1 MKLHQYLN
9 PLHGW
14 NDSSAVDKV
23 RVYTRQSFLLITVG
37 VAVGAML
44 TSLQYD
50 DYLSMAATAVC
61 AAAAFVVVQRTP
73 ALGGESTASPRIPL
87 AITAVAAV
95 VLVAGGTTS
104 NALWAAVLVTTA
116 VATLIPLRWSLAAAV
131 AAAAL
136 AAALGTPAV
145 ETLILGIFIAFMAF
159 TVQLSAWLL
168 RIVTELDA
176 TRDAAA
182 ALSVAEERLR
192 FSRDLHDVVGRAL
205 SAIAVKSEL
214 AATLARRGDDRA
226 AGQMDE
232 VRLLAQESM
241 ADARKLVRGYRSVD
255 VASELDGARSLLS
268 AAGIST
274 ELVGET
280 SVLSERAAEA
290 AAWVVREGV
299 TNILRHSAA
308 TYCRIEL
315 TDNSIRLTNDNPSAS
330 SGRDDGTGLS
340 GLRERLVAVGGTL
353 NAEKTSEEF
362 TLTAALPIENP
373 RQESSLRNDPTR
385 TTS

>member
-1 MKLHQYLN
+1 MKLYEYLN

-14 NDSSAVDKV
+14 NDSSAVEKV
-23 RVYTRQSFLLITVG
+23 RVYTRQSFLLIAVG
-37 VAVGAML
+37 VAVAAMM
-44 TSLQYD
+44 TSLPYD
-50 DYLSMAATAVC
+50 DYVTMAAVAVC
-61 AAAAFVVVQRTP
+61 AAAAFAIVQRTP
-73 ALGGESTASPRIPL
+73 ALGGESTASPRVPL
-87 AITAVAAV
+87 VILAVAAV
-95 VLVAGGTTS
+95 VLVVGGET
-104 NALWAAVLVTTA
+104 NNMLWVALLVTIA
-116 VATLIPLRWSLAAAV
+116 VGALIPLRWCLVAAV
-131 AAAAL
+131 AAAGL
-136 AAALGTPAV
+136 AAAFGSPALEVVVLG
-145 ETLILGIFIAFMAF
+145 LFIGFMAF

-214 AATLARRGDDRA
+214 AAALARRGDDRA
-226 AGQMDE
+226 ADQMDE
-232 VRLLAQESM
+232 VRQLAQESM
-241 ADARKLVRGYRSVD
+241 TDARKLVRGYRSVD

-280 SVLSERAAEA
+280 ADLTERAAEA

-299 TNILRHSAA
+299 TNILRHSTA

-315 TDNSIRLTNDNPSAS
+315 TADSIRLTNDHPSAPT
-330 SGRDDGTGLS
+330 GRDGTGLS

-353 NAEKTSEEF
+353 ITDRTTEEF
-362 TLTAALPIENP
+362 VLAAGLPIEN
-373 RQESSLRNDPTR
+373 TR
-385 TTS
+385 AAS

>member
-1 MKLHQYLN
+1 MKLHEYLN

-23 RVYTRQSFLLITVG
+23 RVYTRQSFLLIVVG
-37 VAVGAML
+37 VAVAAML
-44 TSLQYD
+44 TSLQFD
-50 DYLSMAATAVC
+50 DYLSIAAMAVC
-61 AAAAFVVVQRTP
+61 AAATFVVVQRTP
-73 ALGGESTASPRIPL
+73 ALGGESTADPRIPL
-87 AITAVAAV
+87 AIMAVGAV

-104 NALWAAVLVTTA
+104 NALWAAVLITTA
-116 VATLIPLRWSLAAAV
+116 VSTLIPLRWCLATAV
-131 AAAAL
+131 AAAGL
-136 AAALGTPAV
+136 AAALGSPAV
-145 ETLILGIFIAFMAF
+145 ETLVLGLFIAFMSF

-226 AGQMDE
+226 ATQMDE
-232 VRLLAQESM
+232 VRVLAQESM

-315 TDNSIRLTNDNPSAS
+315 TDTGIRLTNDRPGAS
-330 SGRDDGTGLS
+330 TGRNDGTGLS

-353 NAEKTSEEF
+353 DTERTTDEF
-362 TLTAALPIENP
+362 TLTAALPTEK
-373 RQESSLRNDPTR
+373 LR
-385 TTS
+385 TTP

>member
-131 AAAAL
+131 AAAVI
-136 AAALGTPAV
+136 AAAVGTPAV

-182 ALSVAEERLR
+182 ALSVVEERLR

-315 TDNSIRLTNDNPSAS
+315 TDNSIRLTNDHPSAS

-353 NAEKTSEEF
+353 NTEKTSEEF

-373 RQESSLRNDPTR
+373 R

>member
-1 MKLHQYLN
+1 MKLYEYLN

-14 NDSSAVDKV
+14 NDSSAVEKV

-44 TSLQYD
+44 TTLQYD
-50 DYLSMAATAVC
+50 DYRSTVAAAVC

-73 ALGGESTASPRIPL
+73 ALGGESTANPRIPL
-87 AITAVAAV
+87 AIMAVAAA

-116 VATLIPLRWSLAAAV
+116 VATLIRLRWSLAAAV
-131 AAAAL
+131 AAAAI
-136 AAALGTPAV
+136 AAAVGTPAL
-145 ETLILGIFIAFMAF
+145 ETVVLGLFIAFMAI

-226 AGQMDE
+226 ATQMDE
-232 VRLLAQESM
+232 VRALAQESM
-241 ADARKLVRGYRSVD
+241 TDARKLVRGYRSID
-255 VASELDGARSLLS
+255 VAGELDGARSLLS

-274 ELVGET
+274 ELIGET
-280 SVLSERAAEA
+280 SALSERAAEA

-315 TDNSIRLTNDNPSAS
+315 IDSSIRLTNDHPGAP
-330 SGRDDGTGLS
+330 SGRNDGTGLS
-340 GLRERLVAVGGTL
+340 GLRERLVAVGGELRTEQT
-353 NAEKTSEEF
+353 AEEF
-362 TLTAALPIENP
+362 TLTAVLPPSHQNG
-373 RQESSLRNDPTR
+373 R
-385 TTS
+385 TTP

>member
-1 MKLHQYLN
+1 MKLYEYLN

-14 NDSSAVDKV
+14 NDSTAVNKV
-23 RVYTRQSFLLITVG
+23 RVYTRQSFLLISVG

-44 TSLQYD
+44 TTLQYD
-50 DYLSMAATAVC
+50 DYRSAAAAVVC
-61 AAAAFVVVQRTP
+61 AAAAFMVVQRTP
-73 ALGGESTASPRIPL
+73 ALGGESTANPRIPL
-87 AITAVAAV
+87 AVTAVAAV

-104 NALWAAVLVTTA
+104 NALWAAVLAT
-116 VATLIPLRWSLAAAV
+116 VAFGTVIPLRWSMAAAV

-145 ETLILGIFIAFMAF
+145 DTAILGIFIAFMAF
-159 TVQLSAWLL
+159 TVQLSVWLL

-232 VRLLAQESM
+232 VRMLAQESM

-315 TDNSIRLTNDNPSAS
+315 TDNSIRLTNDNPGAPT
-330 SGRDDGTGLS
+330 GRDDGTGLN

-353 NAEKTSEEF
+353 DAERTTEEF
-362 TLTAALPIENP
+362 SLTAALPLSPQNP
-373 RQESSLRNDPTR
+373 R
-385 TTS
+385 TTP

>member
-23 RVYTRQSFLLITVG
+23 RVYTRQSFLLISVG

-50 DYLSMAATAVC
+50 DYRSMAAAAVC
-61 AAAAFVVVQRTP
+61 AAATFVVVQRTP
-73 ALGGESTASPRIPL
+73 ALGGESTADPRIPL
-87 AITAVAAV
+87 AIVAVAAV

-104 NALWAAVLVTTA
+104 NAIWAAVLVTTA

-131 AAAAL
+131 AAALL

-145 ETLILGIFIAFMAF
+145 DTVILGIFIAFMAF

-176 TRDAAA
+176 TRAAAA

-232 VRLLAQESM
+232 VRILAQESM

-299 TNILRHSAA
+299 TNILRHSTA

-315 TDNSIRLTNDNPSAS
+315 IDNSIRLTNDHPSPS

-340 GLRERLVAVGGTL
+340 GLRERLVAVGGAL
-353 NAEKTSEEF
+353 NTEKTSEGF

-373 RQESSLRNDPTR
+373 R